1 MVQGGEIMI
10 RRKDMLNDLDQD
22 IREHIERETQ
32 DNIERGMSPEEA
44 RFAAMRKFG
53 NVTRVKE
60 ETREVWSFVWLEQLL
75 QDVRFG
81 LRTLRKNPGFATVAV
96 LTLALG
102 IGANTAI
109 FSVVNGVLLQPLP
122 YTQPGRLVRIT
133 DSYPQGALAAMQ
145 GNLRSMDVAGYWD
158 GQELNLTGLGDPLR
172 LYGTAVSANFFS
184 LLRTRPELGRTF
196 LPGEDQPGKDHVVIL
211 SHALWK
217 EKFGGEPGV
226 VGRSIALEGE
236 SREVVGVMPE
246 QFQLAASKAQFWV
259 PLDLDSRAVGSYWG
273 GGFMPVIGRLRPGA
287 TLEQARAELRAYI
300 PRMRAM
306 FPWRMPDAIW
316 AASSVVALQASLVG
330 DVASKLVILL
340 AATGFVLLIACVNVA
355 NLNLARSSARQKEM
369 TVRATLGAGRWR
381 LCRQLLIESMVL
393 AISGG
398 ALGLLLAIKGLTW
411 LTSILPADTPR
422 LAGVS
427 VDWGV
432 MAFTGG
438 IAVLTGI
445 IFGIAPAIYAS
456 RTDLTESLKTAWQ
469 HSVPR
474 ASKRLR
480 SALAI
485 TEVSLA
491 VVLVIGAALMVESLW
506 ELSQVYPGFRS
517 EHILTARIT
526 PTEQFCAKVARC
538 QFFYSDLVERTRA
551 LPGVLD
557 AALTD
562 VLPLEGRITAFA
574 AGFEDHPQNPQDP
587 APVVFETVVTPG
599 YLRLMGIPLLRG
611 RAFTAADTAPDAP
624 SVALITA
631 ATARKYWPNQ
641 DPIGKHLKRV
651 WASDWTTVVGVVGD
665 VNEDSLTAK
674 LPDYID
680 GAIYEPFGNAA
691 YAAARLSEAQ
701 PTDMTLVLRITS
713 DRASMADQLRRIVSS
728 LNADVPVSRI
738 RTFETVISESESG
751 SRSTA
756 SLFSIFA
763 GLALV
768 LGAVGIY
775 GVVSYS
781 VAQRTSEIGLRMALG
796 ATPRTVLGLIIGQ
809 GARLALLGV
818 AIGIAGAFGV
828 TRVISGF
835 LFGVTPTDPNT
846 FAAVAVLLVGVSVL
860 ACYIPARR
868 AMKVDPMVALRYE

>member
-1 MVQGGEIMI
+1 MK
-10 RRKDMLNDLDQD
+10 RRKDMLEDLDQD
-22 IREHIERETQ
+22 IREHIDRETQ
-32 DNIERGMSPEEA
+32 DNIDRGMSPEDA
-44 RFAAMRKFG
+44 RYAAVRKFG
-53 NVTRVKE
+53 NVTRVQE
-60 ETREVWSFVWLEQLL
+60 ETRDVWSFVWLEQLV

-81 LRTLRKNPGFATVAV
+81 LRMLRKNPGFAAVAM

-122 YTQPGRLVRIT
+122 YSQPDRLVSIT

-145 GNLRSMDVAGYWD
+145 ENLRSMEVAGYWD

-184 LLRTRPELGRTF
+184 LLGTHPELGRTF

-217 EKFGGEPGV
+217 EKLGGDPGA

-246 QFQLAASKAQFWV
+246 RFQFAASKAQFWV

-273 GGFMPVIGRLRPGA
+273 GGFMPVVGRLRPGA
-287 TLEQARAELRAYI
+287 MLEQARAELRAYI

-306 FPWRMPDAIW
+306 FPWRMPDALW
-316 AASSVVALQASLVG
+316 SASSVVALQANLVG
-330 DVASKLVILL
+330 DVAPKLGILL
-340 AATGFVLLIACVNVA
+340 AATGLVLLIACVNVA
-355 NLNLARSSARQKEM
+355 NLYLARSSARQKEM

-381 LCRQLLIESMVL
+381 ICRQLLTESIVL
-393 AISGG
+393 AICGG
-398 ALGLLLAIKGLTW
+398 ALGLLLALKELAW
-411 LTSILPADTPR
+411 LKLILPAGTPR
-422 LAGVS
+422 LGSVS
-427 VDWGV
+427 MDWRV

-445 IFGIAPAIYAS
+445 TFGIAPAIYVS
-456 RTDLTESLKTAWQ
+456 RTDLTESLKTGWQ
-469 HSVPR
+469 HSVSR
-474 ASKRLR
+474 ASNRMR

-491 VVLVIGAALMVESLW
+491 VVLVIGAVLMVKSLW
-506 ELSQVYPGFRS
+506 KLSQVYPGFRS
-517 EHILTARIT
+517 ERILTARIT

-538 QFFYSDLVERTRA
+538 QSFYRELVERAHA

-562 VLPLEGRITAFA
+562 VLPLEGRLTAFA

-587 APVVFETVVTPG
+587 APVIFETVATPG

-624 SVALITA
+624 PVALITA
-631 ATARKYWPNQ
+631 ATARKFWPNQ

-665 VNEDSLTAK
+665 VNEESLSAK
-674 LPDYID
+674 LPDYVD
-680 GAIYEPFGNAA
+680 GAIYEPYGNAA
-691 YAAARLSEAQ
+691 YAAARLSMAQ
-701 PTDMTLVLRITS
+701 PTDMTLVLRVTS
-713 DRASMADQLRRIVSS
+713 DQTSMASQLGKIVSS

-738 RTFETVISESESG
+738 QTFDTVISESESG

-756 SLFSIFA
+756 SLFAIFA
-763 GLALV
+763 ALALV
-768 LGAVGIY
+768 LGAIGIY
-775 GVVSYS
+775 GVVSSS
-781 VAQRTSEIGLRMALG
+781 VAQRTSEIGLRVALG
-796 ATPRTVLGLIIGQ
+796 AAPNNVLRLIIGQ
-809 GARLALLGV
+809 GVRLSLVGV

-828 TRVISGF
+828 TRVMSGF
-835 LFGVTPTDPNT
+835 LFGVTPTDPGT

-868 AMKVDPMVALRYE
+868 AMRIDPMVALRYE